1 MGFIG
6 VTMESPFLSVKEAA
20 SLLGRSSKW
29 VYLNKEE
36 IPGFFRLAGSIF
48 FDKTVMLG
56 SIEALISKTALKE
69 KRVDSRN
76 DRHSLL

>member
-1 MGFIG
+1 MN
-6 VTMESPFLSVKEAA
+6 TQFLSVKEAA
-20 SLLGRSSKW
+20 TMLGRSSKW
-29 VYLNKEE
+29 VYLNKEG

-48 FDKTVMLG
+48 FDQSVMLS
-56 SIEALISKTALKE
+56 SIELLISKNGLKE

>member
-1 MGFIG
+1 MD
-6 VTMESPFLSVKEAA
+6 SKFLSVKEAA
-20 SLLGRSSKW
+20 SMLGRSSKW
-29 VYLNKEE
+29 VYLNKDD

-48 FDKTVMLG
+48 FDQTVLLS
-56 SIEALISKTALKE
+56 SIETLISKSSLRE